1 MDVTVPE
8 TNPHAASRPMPR
20 PDPLLL
26 AGVRIDRMPMS
37 RTLDWIAAALEF
49 RRQHPGKTRPL
60 QIMGPNAHIVSAAQ
74 HEPALLDALAHADLC
89 LPDGISVVLAGRALG
104 CAIPE
109 RVTGGELMEQ
119 LCALAA
125 RLGYSVF
132 FLGGLPGAATGAA
145 EALTVRYPGLRIA
158 GTFCPAPGFEQ
169 DPARAAQVIER
180 VSAAAP
186 DILCVALGVPKQEV
200 WMHRNV
206 PSLPI
211 RLAISVGAALDT
223 QAGLRHRAPAW
234 THRIGMEWAWRLTR
248 EPRRLGRRYL
258 VGNTEFLLLAFHAWR
273 RQRFSTLPGAQ
284 SRTGWASISR

>member
-1 MDVTVPE
+1 MGVTTPR
-8 TNPHAASRPMPR
+8 TASCTEPFF
-20 PDPLLL
+20 L
-26 AGVRIDRMPMS
+26 AGVRIDRMRMS
-37 RTLDWIAAALEF
+37 DTLQWIERALEF

-74 HEPALLDALAHADLC
+74 HEPGLLEALRHADLC
-89 LPDGISVVLAGRALG
+89 VPDGISVVLAGRSLG
-104 CAIPE
+104 YSVPE

-119 LCALAA
+119 LCVLAA
-125 RLGYSVF
+125 RHGYSVF

-145 EALTVRYPGLRIA
+145 QALTARYPGLRIA

-169 DPARAAQVIER
+169 DPIRAAEVIER

-186 DILCVALGVPKQEV
+186 DILCVALGVPKQEI

-223 QAGLRHRAPAW
+223 QAGLRRRAPAW

-258 VGNTEFLLLAFHAWR
+258 IGNTEFLLLTARAWLRQHAP
-273 RQRFSTLPGAQ
+273 TLPGTR
-284 SRTGWASISR
+284 SRVRWASFSR